1 MHIIGRKTGKILM
14 NGLLMND
21 NILKWVWLT
30 TLKGMTAEKIYSL
43 LDKLGGIEE
52 IYDAGYDDFC
62 DLELVN
68 QSDVNE
74 LCNKDTS
81 IAKRVI
87 SRTEECGGYIVTY
100 DSKEYPQCLKKIF
113 PPPYVLY
120 LKGKIKLTD
129 EMFCIGIVGTR
140 EIKDYGEVVTRKMSY
155 ELARAGFCVVSG
167 LARGVD
173 AVAASS
179 AIRAG
184 GKTIAVLGC
193 GIDYD
198 YPKKNRELRKQIEEY
213 GVVVSEY
220 PPGTKP
226 LSSNFPPRNRIIAGL
241 SECVLVTQAPKKSGA
256 LITADYANA
265 YSKPVYSVP
274 ASIFDLDSEGN
285 NNLIKNGAACVTHSN
300 EIIEIYKNEIEKFKP
315 KETRNQI
322 NVPDTVK
329 KGVSGFI
336 EKIKIKV
343 SINDEKYKE
352 LNETE
357 KVLMELILENEKI
370 SVDELIRK
378 TELPPAKI
386 GATLAMMEMKGTVKK
401 LPGNFY
407 IA

>member
-1 MHIIGRKTGKILM
+1 MHIIGRKTGKNFM
-14 NGLLMND
+14 SHHLMND
-21 NILKWVWLT
+21 NMLKWVWLT
-30 TLKGMTAEKIYSL
+30 TLKGMTPEKTYSL
-43 LDKLGGIEE
+43 LDKLGSIEE
-52 IYDAGYDDFC
+52 IYQADYDDFSDI
-62 DLELVN
+62 DLIN
-68 QSDVNE
+68 QSDIKE
-74 LCNKDTS
+74 LCNKNTS
-81 IAKRVI
+81 VAQQVI

-100 DSKEYPQCLKKIF
+100 DSKQYPQSLKNIF

-120 LKGKIKLTD
+120 VKGSLELTED
-129 EMFCIGIVGTR
+129 MFCIGIVGTR
-140 EIKDYGEVVTRKMSY
+140 ELNDYGDTVTRKMSF

-193 GIDYD
+193 GIDRD
-198 YPKKNRELRKQIEEY
+198 YPKKNRELRKLIEEY

-226 LSSNFPPRNRIIAGL
+226 LSSNFPQRNRIIAGL

-256 LITADYANA
+256 LITADYADS
-265 YSKPVYSVP
+265 YSKTVYCVP
-274 ASIFDLDSEGN
+274 AGIFDLDSEGN
-285 NNLIKNGAACVTHSN
+285 NNLIKNGAVCVTHSN
-300 EIIEIYKNEIEKFKP
+300 EIIEIYKSEIEKFKP
-315 KETRNQI
+315 KELRREI
-322 NVPDTVK
+322 GVPDTVK
-329 KGVSGFI
+329 KGVSRFI
-336 EKIKIKV
+336 EKIKV
-343 SINDEKYKE
+343 SINDEKYKN